1 MLGLTAKL
9 LLLCPSTEE
18 VRRSKAVG
26 DAPRGPSRFRKLAD
40 APDGS
45 GPCLLWVQKRTLEH
59 VPQKRTLELNR
70 EMSALCQKMG

>member
-45 GPCLLWVQKRTLEH
+45 GPCLLWVQKRTLVR
-59 VPQKRTLELNR
+59 VPYDVRFTPKSGHRSGR
-70 EMSALCQKMG
+70 S